1 MEKTVEERLK
11 ECLQIAKGLEEVGIT
26 KEFRGRK
33 ELDERIQD
41 YIKTG
46 DPWAGTIEFPE
57 LNRIADVILARR
69 KHIHCSLNLRFVPYS
84 QNIQIKK

>member
-1 MEKTVEERLK
+1 MEKTIQERIA

-26 KEFRGRK
+26 REFAGRRD
-33 ELDERIQD
+33 LDARIQD
-41 YIKTG
+41 YVKTG
-46 DPWAGTIEFPE
+46 DPWSGTIEFPE

-69 KHIHCSLNLRFVPYS
+69 KHTHCSLNLRFVPYS

>member
-1 MEKTVEERLK
+1 MEKTVQERVS
-11 ECLQIAKGLEEVGIT
+11 ECLKIARALEEVGIT
-26 KEFRGRK
+26 KEFTGRK
-33 ELDERIQD
+33 DIDQRMQD

-46 DPWAGTIEFPE
+46 DPWSGTIEFPE

-69 KHIHCSLNLRFVPYS
+69 KHIHCSVNLRFVPYS